1 MSVTIKDIAERAG
14 VSFSTVSKA
23 LNDSPLVHM
32 DTKQRILD
40 ISLELGYQPNTAARR
55 LVSNKSWTIGVV
67 WPSVERFAPS
77 ALITRINNEM
87 AKHNYTTLLS
97 INQTELAIE
106 TFLRLQCDAILVFYD
121 REGEE
126 LQNFTKQSVIPI
138 LYYGVN
144 GLTPFTT
151 IDATRSKA
159 IELAIEHLVSL
170 GHERIAYVG
179 NTNSKD
185 PLQSEKVA
193 AFTEQLAKYHL
204 PITIESLIPVNSLDT
219 YDGYMIT
226 KQLLVS
232 SNQPTAIISGS
243 YDLTKGILR
252 AATELQ
258 IQVPEQL
265 SIISY
270 DNIQQMEELEVPM
283 TAVGV
288 SLEEIVSTTVRT
300 LLTMIEQKDPVP
312 SIYLVPELVI
322 RSSTSIPARI

>member
-23 LNDSPLVHM
+23 LRDSPLVQEI
-32 DTKQRILD
+32 TKQRILE
-40 ISLELGYQPNTAARR
+40 IALELGYRPNIAARR

-77 ALITRINNEM
+77 ALITRINNEL
-87 AKHNYTTLLS
+87 AKYDYTTLLS
-97 INQTELAIE
+97 INQTEQAIE

-121 REGEE
+121 REGEGV
-126 LQNFTKQSVIPI
+126 QTFTDQQSVPI

-159 IELAIEHLVSL
+159 IELAVEHLVAL

-179 NTNSKD
+179 NIKSKD
-185 PLQSEKVA
+185 PLQSEKVTS
-193 AFTEQLAKYHL
+193 FIEQMSKYNL
-204 PITIESLIPVNSLDT
+204 ELTTESLLPMKSLDT
-219 YDGYMIT
+219 YEGYITT
-226 KQLLVS
+226 KQLLTLPNRPS
-232 SNQPTAIISGS
+232 AIISGS

-252 AATELQ
+252 ATNELQ
-258 IQVPEQL
+258 IRVPEQL
-265 SIISY
+265 SVVSY
-270 DNIQQMEELEVPM
+270 DNIRQMDELEVPI

-288 SLEEIVSTTVRT
+288 DLTEIVNTTVQT
-300 LLTMIEQKDPVP
+300 LLLMIDQKVSLP
-312 SIYLVPELVI
+312 SVYLEPTLVT
-322 RSSTSIPARI
+322 RSSTSPFMG